1 MIIAIDGSAG
11 SGKSTLAK
19 RLALEKGYEYVDT
32 GAMYR
37 AVTYY
42 FIKNKINYKNPKMVE
57 KSLEKINISFNSQK
71 EKDSINF
78 KIFING
84 QEISEEIRSFKVSNE
99 VSEVSKVKGVRE
111 FLVEKQ
117 RETGNDSDIVIEG
130 RDIGTVVFPQADFK
144 IFLSAD
150 TYERMKRRHKDF
162 LRKGVK
168 LNNKELNNV
177 ISKRD
182 LIDSSRK
189 ISPLQ
194 KAADAV
200 EIDTTNL
207 LAEEVFK
214 QALKIIDIKKT

>member
-162 LRKGVK
+162 LKKGVK